1 MRMPKVSIVV
11 PVYNVGRW
19 LRRCIES
26 IQSQSFDDFELLLIN
41 DGSKDN
47 SGEICDEYAGK
58 DTRIR
63 VFHKQNGGASSARN
77 FGLDNSRGEWVTFID
92 ADDYIS
98 ENYLSSVVKA
108 STDIVILESK
118 RINGVEIKTF
128 TKLPE
133 SKSTDYNSYK
143 HILESYIRRA
153 IMKVP
158 WGKLIR
164 RECIGNL
171 RFNVGQPIGED
182 ALFMY
187 DLFARCTSIEIF
199 NGYVYYWQEDT
210 MPDNIKYKLSADKA
224 TEYAGLIYNSYRR
237 LDIESNDLE
246 QFLVNYF
253 FSLCDKKNY
262 RNLTCW
268 FENPT
273 IKTLERNAFRGSL
286 PMEYVCW
293 KRFPLITLQ
302 YYRLMN
308 ICRTVKN
315 KFLHG

>member
-1 MRMPKVSIVV
+1 MPKVSIVV

-26 IQSQSFDDFELLLIN
+26 IQSQSFDDFELLLID

-47 SGEICDEYAGK
+47 SGEICDEYAGI
-58 DTRIR
+58 DPRIR

-77 FGLDNSRGEWVTFID
+77 FGLDNTRGEWVTFID

-98 ENYLSSVVKA
+98 ENYLSAVVYA
-108 STDIVILESK
+108 SSDIAILESK
-118 RINGVEIKTF
+118 RFNGAEIKTF

-133 SKSTDYNSYK
+133 SKSTDNNTYK
-143 HILESYIRRA
+143 RIIEAYIRRA

-164 RECIGNL
+164 RECIGEL
-171 RFNVGQPIGED
+171 RFNVGQTIGED

-187 DLFARCTSIEIF
+187 DLFARCTSIEILS
-199 NGYVYYWQEDT
+199 GYIYYWQEDT
-210 MPDNIKYKLSADKA
+210 IPDYIKYKLSADKA
-224 TEYAGLIYNSYRR
+224 SEYAGLIYNSYRK
-237 LDIESNDLE
+237 LDIASNDLE

-253 FSLCDKKNY
+253 FSLCDKEDY

-268 FENPT
+268 FDNPT
-273 IKTLERNAFRGSL
+273 IKTLEKCAFRSSL
-286 PMEYVCW
+286 PKEYAYW
-293 KRFPLITLQ
+293 KRYPFIMLQ

-308 ICRTVKN
+308 ICRAVKN
-315 KFLHG
+315 KILHG

>member
-1 MRMPKVSIVV
+1 MPKVSIVV

-26 IQSQSFDDFELLLIN
+26 IQSQSFDDFELLLID

-58 DTRIR
+58 DPRIR

-77 FGLDNSRGEWVTFID
+77 FGLDNTCGEWVTFID

-98 ENYLSSVVKA
+98 ENYLSAVVNA
-108 STDIVILESK
+108 SSDIAILESK
-118 RINGVEIKTF
+118 RFNGAEIKTF

-133 SKSTDYNSYK
+133 SKSTDYNTYK
-143 HILESYIRRA
+143 RIIEAYIRRA

-164 RECIGNL
+164 RECIGEL
-171 RFNVGQPIGED
+171 RFNVGQTIGED

-187 DLFARCTSIEIF
+187 DLFARCTSIEILS
-199 NGYVYYWQEDT
+199 GYIYYWQEDT
-210 MPDNIKYKLSADKA
+210 IPDYIKYKLSADKA
-224 TEYAGLIYNSYRR
+224 SEYAGLIYNSYRK
-237 LDIESNDLE
+237 LDIASNDLE

-253 FSLCDKKNY
+253 FSLCDKEDY

-268 FENPT
+268 FDNPT
-273 IKTLERNAFRGSL
+273 IKTLEKCAFRSSL
-286 PMEYVCW
+286 PKEYAYW
-293 KRFPLITLQ
+293 KRYPFIMLQ

-308 ICRTVKN
+308 ICRAVKN
-315 KFLHG
+315 KILHG